1 MQKTIKEIIPTAKLK
16 NQVEKY
22 ITTKNTDIT
31 WYNGIHMKIDRSNI
45 EIIQPIKIVVNKN
58 DKTYVI
64 LSYGPFSKDE
74 NEIFLYDKTTK
85 ISWLKLIELIKS
97 T

>member
-1 MQKTIKEIIPTAKLK
+1 MQKIIKEIIPTAKLK

-45 EIIQPIKIVVNKN
+45 EITQPIKIVVNKN
-58 DKTYVI
+58 KTYVI

-74 NEIFLYDKTTK
+74 NEIFLYDKNTK
-85 ISWLKLIELIKS
+85 ISWLIKIKTKNS
-97 T
+97 F